1 MEETLFKN
9 WMNFIE
15 KLDELYRITNC
26 IEYSEINNKI
36 NIFIDKTIN
45 TFRIKSYIDAYR
57 NSKNRNALPYKII
70 FNDYSQIKNKKAYV
84 EILVRNLIRNF
95 EEEHK
100 KRHEKEG
107 YSKNNDIRGSSMLI
121 IRPNIKLDD
130 NNKLKASIQST
141 MMPIKEENEENYN
154 KKNKNKK

>member
-1 MEETLFKN
+1 M
-9 WMNFIE
+9 
-15 KLDELYRITNC
+15 DELYRITNC

-95 EEEHK
+95 EEK
-100 KRHEKEG
+100 
-107 YSKNNDIRGSSMLI
+107 DI
-121 IRPNIKLDD
+121 
-130 NNKLKASIQST
+130 LKIMIS
-141 MMPIKEENEENYN
+141 EVHLC
-154 KKNKNKK
+154 